1 MFNWFYASIGVAL
14 GVAGRAFSGIF
25 VNIAIVCFLIFST
38 TFGIEWG
45 LMALGEIVIGYFLSK
60 LFI

>member
-25 VNIAIVCFLIFST
+25 VNITIVCFLIFST

-45 LMALGEIVIGYFLSK
+45 LMALGELVIGYFLSK